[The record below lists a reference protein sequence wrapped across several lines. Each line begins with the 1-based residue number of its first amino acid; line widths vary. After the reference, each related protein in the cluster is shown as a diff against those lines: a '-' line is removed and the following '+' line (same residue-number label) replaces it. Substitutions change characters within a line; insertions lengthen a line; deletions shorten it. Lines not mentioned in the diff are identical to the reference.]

1 MIRSKI
7 DIRRKNGFTL
17 VELLVVIVIISLL
30 SGLVGPQFFKQIDE
44 SKWNLTKPKMKDIE
58 AAVSAYYVNC
68 DVYPTSL
75 DNLLANPGIEGWLGP
90 YLKADQLKDPWGFN
104 YGYVP
109 EGTINPGSY
118 DLISYGKDGAPGGTG
133 YNADQYND

>member
-1 MIRSKI
+1 M

-30 SGLVGPQFFKQIDE
+30 AAIVGPKFGPQINE
-44 SKWNLTKPKMKDIE
+44 AKWKLTKPKMKDIE
-58 AAVSAYYVNC
+58 AAIDAYYVNSG
-68 DVYPTSL
+68 DYPAHL
-75 DNLLANPGIEGWLGP
+75 DNLLTNPGIDNWLGP
-90 YLKADQLKDPWGFN
+90 YLKADQLKDPWGF
-104 YGYVP
+104 YYVYVP

-118 DLISYGKDGAPGGTG
+118 DLISYCKDGVPGGTG